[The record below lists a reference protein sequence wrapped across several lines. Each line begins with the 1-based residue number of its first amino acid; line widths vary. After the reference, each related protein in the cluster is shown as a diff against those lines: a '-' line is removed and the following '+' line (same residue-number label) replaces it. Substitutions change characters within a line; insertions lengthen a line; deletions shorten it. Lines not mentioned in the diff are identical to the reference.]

1 MGPLK
6 DWSPRMSDTIC
17 SMNKAFY
24 NNRPFIVQRYLSLF
38 IRRIALLLTVTLA
51 FLAAGSTGYAKTCNA
66 IIVKSANLKPYQDA
80 LRGFEDATRCDVRE
94 VRSGDVDELEDMH
107 LSSHDVIVAI
117 GTTAFKKVRALKNPA
132 IVYIMVISSEANRDQ
147 SPNISGVSM
156 DIAPSTVLKSIKEV
170 IPSAKK
176 IGLLYNPRY
185 TLSYVNEAKQAAR
198 SAGIDLAAR
207 QVHDPSEIMAA
218 LNEIHDGMDV
228 LWMLPDPTVVS
239 EETVDYMLRYS
250 IQHSIPIFTFS
261 KKYVDMG
268 AIASLDMDPY
278 DMGAQ
283 AAEIVE
289 RIVKGEGDGDG
300 IQVYPRTVRLSINV
314 KAAEKM
320 GLKIRDE
327 VLKKVGTVE

>member
-1 MGPLK
+1 
-6 DWSPRMSDTIC
+6 MSDTIC
-17 SMNKAFY
+17 SMNEAFS
-24 NNRPFIVQRYLSLF
+24 NRPFTDLPSRSLF
-38 IRRIALLLTVTLA
+38 IRRIALLITAAVLA
-51 FLAAGSTGYAKTCNA
+51 VFAAASLGYAATCRA
-66 IIVKSANLKPYQDA
+66 IVVKSANLKPYQDA
-80 LRGFEDATRCDVRE
+80 LRGFDDATRCDVHE
-94 VRSGDVDELEDMH
+94 VRSRDVDELEDMH
-107 LSSHDVIVAI
+107 LSSHDVVVAI
-117 GTTAFKKVRALKNPA
+117 GTTAFKKVRALKNPE
-132 IVYIMVISSEANRDQ
+132 IVYIMVISSEADRDR

-156 DIAPSTVLKSIKEV
+156 DIDPSTVIESIKEV
-170 IPSAKK
+170 VPSAKK

-198 SAGIDLAAR
+198 AAGIDLAAR
-207 QVHDPSEIMAA
+207 QVHDPSEIVAA

-239 EETVDYMLRYS
+239 EETVDYLLRYS

-278 DMGAQ
+278 NMGAQ

-289 RIVKGEGDGDG
+289 RIVKGDSGGDG
-300 IQVYPRTVRLSINV
+300 IRVYPRAVRLSINV

-327 VLKKVGTVE
+327 VLKKAGNVE

>member
-1 MGPLK
+1 
-6 DWSPRMSDTIC
+6 
-17 SMNKAFY
+17 MNEAFS
-24 NNRPFIVQRYLSLF
+24 NRPLIDLPSRSLF
-38 IRRIALLLTVTLA
+38 IRRIALLLTTAALA
-51 FLAAGSTGYAKTCNA
+51 VLAAGSPGYAKTCRA
-66 IIVKSANLKPYQDA
+66 IIVKSADLKPYQDA

-94 VRSGDVDELEDMH
+94 VRSGDVAELEDMH
-107 LSSHDVIVAI
+107 LSSHDVVVAI
-117 GTTAFKKVRALKNPA
+117 GTTAFKKVKALKNPA
-132 IVYIMVISSEANRDQ
+132 IVYIMVISSEADRDQ

-156 DIAPSTVLKSIKEV
+156 DIAPAAVLKSIKEV

-176 IGLLYNPRY
+176 IGLLYNSRY

-198 SAGIDLAAR
+198 SAGINLAAR
-207 QVHDPSEIMAA
+207 QVHDPSEIVAA
-218 LNEIHDGMDV
+218 LDEMHDGMDV

-268 AIASLDMDPY
+268 AIASLGMDPY
-278 DMGAQ
+278 DMGGQ
-283 AAEIVE
+283 AAEVVE
-289 RIVKGEGDGDG
+289 RIMKGEGDGDG
-300 IQVYPRTVRLSINV
+300 IRVYPRAARLSINV

-327 VLKKVGTVE
+327 VLRKVGKVE